1 MCLIVAAIAAAVGW
15 ITLAGTVVWYRVVVV
30 PELFIGDS
38 VLPFVVIVTLGAV
51 SFLGVLVGAM
61 RRTQGKADGL
71 VVMIIASFALV
82 VIIFS
87 DLTRVGV
94 LIIPGFMLSTLAAAL
109 PPTKPWERQQS
120 Q

>member
-15 ITLAGTVVWYRVVVV
+15 ITLAATVVWYRVVIV

-38 VLPFVVIVTLGAV
+38 VAPFVAIVAVGAV

-61 RRTQGKADGL
+61 RRTQGRADGL
-71 VVMIIASFALV
+71 AVMITASFALV

-94 LIIPGFMLSTLAAAL
+94 LIIPGFLISTLAAAM
-109 PPTKPWERQQS
+109 PANRPWERQQS

>member
-1 MCLIVAAIAAAVGW
+1 MCLIVAAIAAVIGW
-15 ITLAGTVVWYRVVVV
+15 ITLAATVVWYRVVVV

-38 VLPFVVIVTLGAV
+38 VLPFVAVVTLGAV
-51 SFLGVLVGAM
+51 SFLGVLVGAL
-61 RRTQGKADGL
+61 RRTQGRADGL
-71 VVMIIASFALV
+71 VVMVIAAFALV

-94 LIIPGFMLSTLAAAL
+94 LIIPGFLISTLAAAL
-109 PPTKPWERQQS
+109 PADRPWERQES